1 MSSIEIFQKGDSLS
15 SNPRTFSFNS
25 SPWDSAGETALAILV
40 VFILSP
46 LIICSNALLVLAIN
60 RYKRLRNP
68 SNYFLLSLST
78 ADLGIGLT
86 LPLGLYFEFSRSKIN
101 CAFLCI
107 FPYSVLVVL
116 CGVSILSLTA
126 ISLDRYTSL
135 ATPLRYNNIITH
147 RSVTKYI
154 IFFWIYSVLLGITP
168 LIYWFYYHNDAVDIK
183 CSFELIQYQV
193 RLFLIFAL
201 FIPCS
206 IVMITCYLYIYFVAR
221 SHARAIFTVEISLR
235 QVSNSEPRYGRTLAL
250 TVGLF
255 IVTWLPFQICV
266 FIDVFQDS
274 HLLSGRMAFYFGTL
288 LLANSA
294 INPCIYGFRNAEFK
308 AAFLRIV
315 ESVLPKLSGVIRRRY
330 EQRNSLR
337 TFIRCQSHVRLC
349 VSPNQVIN
357 TDMLRVTYL
366 QPMDT
371 IELTAASSTPYV
383 TTPGEVG
390 HGEVGVA
397 VL

>member
-1 MSSIEIFQKGDSLS
+1 MSSIELFQNSIPIH
-15 SNPRTFSFNS
+15 SNSRTFASVT
-25 SPWDSAGETALAILV
+25 SPWESAGETALAILV

-78 ADLGIGLT
+78 ADLGIGLA

-101 CAFLCI
+101 CVFLCL

-154 IFFWIYSVLLGITP
+154 IFFWVYSILLGLTP
-168 LIYWFYYHNDAVDIK
+168 LVYWFYYRGDATDIT
-183 CSFELIQYQV
+183 CSFDLIRYQV

-206 IVMITCYLYIYFVAR
+206 TVMIVCYLYIYFVAR

-235 QVSNSEPRYGRTLAL
+235 QVANSEPRYGRTLAL

-255 IVTWLPFQICV
+255 IITWLPFQLCV

-274 HLLSGRMAFYFGTL
+274 HLLSGRLAFYFGIL

-308 AAFLRIV
+308 AAFLRII

-337 TFIRCQSHVRLC
+337 TFTRCQSHVRLC
-349 VSPNQVIN
+349 ASPNQIIS
-357 TDMLRVTYL
+357 TDMLRVSYL
-366 QPMDT
+366 RPMDT
-371 IELTAASSTPYV
+371 IELTAASSTPYI
-383 TTPGEVG
+383 TTPGEAG
-390 HGEVGVA
+390 NGEIGIA